1 MEIELTP
8 EQASFV
14 QPGVE
19 QGRFRH
25 AEDAVKDALAL
36 WERRERAR
44 IELIMS
50 LDIAEREF
58 DAGEGTTYTEGTAH
72 KLADAVELRGL
83 ARLSVSK

>member
-14 QPGVE
+14 QLGVE

-44 IELIMS
+44 IELLTAIDDGDAS
-50 LDIAEREF
+50 FAEGAIEF
-58 DAGEGTTYTEGTAH
+58 ENDEELAAYFEGIKSQGAA
-72 KLADAVELRGL
+72 KLANA
-83 ARLSVSK
+83 